1 MGSISKSL
9 GFSSGKK
16 AATRTT
22 STMTPSTAASKYTE
36 EEGGAELATA
46 SSMLGIKK
54 TGKKALVTQPAA
66 ANVGGDGGVGLNIPK
81 G

>member
-9 GFSSGKK
+9 GFSSGKR
-16 AATRTT
+16 ASTRST
-22 STMTPSTAASKYTE
+22 STMTPSTAAAKSMDE
-36 EEGGAELATA
+36 DADADLATA
-46 SSMLGIKK
+46 STMLGIKK
-54 TGKKALVTQPAA
+54 KGKKALITQPAA

>member
-9 GFSSGKK
+9 GFSGKR
-16 AATRTT
+16 ASTRST
-22 STMTPSTAASKYTE
+22 STMTPSTAAAKSMDE
-36 EEGGAELATA
+36 DADADLATA
-46 SSMLGIKK
+46 STMLGIKK
-54 TGKKALVTQPAA
+54 TGKKALITQPAA

>member
-1 MGSISKSL
+1 MQEDDGTEI
-9 GFSSGKK
+9 
-16 AATRTT
+16 ATT
-22 STMTPSTAASKYTE
+22 
-36 EEGGAELATA
+36 

-54 TGKKALVTQPAA
+54 KGKKALITQPAA

>member
-9 GFSSGKK
+9 GFSKK
-16 AATRTT
+16 PRASSR
-22 STMTPSTAASKYTE
+22 SSSMSTPSTAAAKSTE
-36 EEGGAELATA
+36 EGDETDIATT
-46 SSMLGIKK
+46 STMLGISKK
-54 TGKKALVTQPAA
+54 GKKALVTQPAS